1 MAQALR
7 QGENPHLLIRG
18 TKEGVRGQG
27 LTMPS
32 QAVLVSSVSV
42 TKRHGKNSSWKT
54 EYLTEFQGE

>member
-1 MAQALR
+1 MAQTLR

-18 TKEGVRGQG
+18 AKEGVRGQG

-54 EYLTEFQGE
+54 GGI